1 MIRPPHMPDD
11 RWVWLAV
18 LGSLVIAALGG
29 YAFHRYQVRARSIG
43 ALSEGTRDELAALP
57 VPSRA
62 TAELERTWVAD
73 GFTTGFLVAPVGPMP
88 CAEGITNDEEQL
100 AALHDARSDDLLI
113 ALALATTLIE
123 NGRFA
128 EAEQVTARA
137 LDRTNDDERVIAAAR
152 AAGSTLDLSDA
163 SVSTVI
169 HLHHALGVARLSQ
182 SSTDPPWISLKNVI
196 GSVTAMSRRR
206 LMAGATT
213 RGQAAASRLLI
224 DAPGCTGKATLSSY
238 DLFNNLIVAYMRGT
252 FVGTEGLRAREFS
265 RAPKNYPSALHRL
278 LVAQVERARANEW
291 KDEAQ
296 LWALSNVEQVLDWR
310 LPDDARLAINSV
322 QVIDWWTAPERCPKE
337 ICTPELMNGLQS
349 IRGSLIE
356 QAVRRRNVA
365 PEQRQ
370 EFARAATR
378 LMASIDRTRVAEHA
392 TAMREWLE
400 PKEARALDDLLAA
413 DAARAE
419 LPRWLFTPD
428 AAAEPPYA
436 KLGARADRWYAAART
451 DLVAAAAEWAK
462 ARPAAEQRRII
473 VALHQFLGGAATPD
487 ELTRL
492 ENNFAWNQRM
502 QMRLSATRWIWTV
515 LAVLLAAFVWLV
527 LVWIIAHVRERRLLR
542 VSLYNVEYDHLAASE
557 PHHTKE
563 LR

>member
-1 MIRPPHMPDD
+1 MIRQPHIPED
-11 RWVWLAV
+11 RLVWLAV
-18 LGSLVIAALGG
+18 LGALLVSALGG
-29 YAFHRYQVRARSIG
+29 FFFYRSQVRARGLSALNEG
-43 ALSEGTRDELAALP
+43 ARDELAALA

-88 CAEGITNDEEQL
+88 CAEGIVNDEEQL
-100 AALHDARSDDLLI
+100 AALHDARSGDLLI
-113 ALALATTLIE
+113 ALALATKLIE

-128 EAEQVTARA
+128 EAEQVTTRA
-137 LDRTNDDERVIAAAR
+137 LDGTSDDERIIAAAR
-152 AAGSTLDLSDA
+152 AAGSTLDLGDS

-224 DAPGCTGKATLSSY
+224 DAPGCTGRATLSSY

-252 FVGTEGLRAREFS
+252 FTGTDGLRAREFT

-278 LVAQVERARANEW
+278 LVAQVERARANGW

-296 LWALSNVEQVLDWR
+296 LWALSNVEQVVDWR
-310 LPDDARLAINSV
+310 LPDDARLAINAV
-322 QVIDWWTAPERCPKE
+322 QVIDWWSAPERCPKE

-365 PEQRQ
+365 EEQRH

-378 LMASIDRTRVAEHA
+378 LMASIDRTRVAADA
-392 TAMREWLE
+392 TALREWLE

-419 LPRWLFTPD
+419 LPRWLFAPD
-428 AAAEPPYA
+428 AAAEPPHA
-436 KLGARADRWYAAART
+436 KLGARSDRWYAAART
-451 DLVAAAAEWAK
+451 DLAAAVAEWAK
-462 ARPAAEQRRII
+462 GRPAAEQRRVII
-473 VALHQFLGGAATPD
+473 ALHQFLGGAAAP
-487 ELTRL
+487 EHLTQL
-492 ENNFAWNQRM
+492 ENNFSWSQRM
-502 QMRLSATRWIWTV
+502 QMRLSATRWLWIV
-515 LAVLLAAFVWLV
+515 FAVLLAALVWLV